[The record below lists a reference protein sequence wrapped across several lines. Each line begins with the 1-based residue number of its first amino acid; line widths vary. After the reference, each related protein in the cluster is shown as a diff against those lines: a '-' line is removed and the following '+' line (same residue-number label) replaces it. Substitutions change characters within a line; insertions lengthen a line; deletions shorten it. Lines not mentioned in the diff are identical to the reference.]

1 MNKVAQRMGR
11 INPSPILSVVAK
23 AAELKAQ
30 GIDVVDLSIG
40 EPDFET
46 PDNVKQAGIA
56 AIQTGA
62 TKYTSIT
69 GLPDLRKAIAEK
81 FKRENGLDY
90 AVQEVTH
97 GCGGKQV
104 IFNAMLATLDEGDEV
119 IVPAPYWAS
128 YPDIIRLA
136 GGQPVIVPC
145 GQEAGFKLMP
155 EQLAAALGPRTRWL
169 ILNSPSN
176 PTGAVLDDDELA
188 ALAAVLRKHPDA
200 MILSDEIYEHIL
212 YDRRAYA
219 SFAALFPDLRDRTLT
234 MNGVSKA
241 YSMTGWRLGYAAG
254 PRALIQ
260 AMNDVLGHTATHT
273 STITQ
278 YAAIE
283 ALRGPQQIVA
293 ERCRAFERRRDLIV
307 GLLNDI
313 PGIRCLASAGA
324 FYVYPS
330 VAGLLGSVR
339 RDGRSL
345 QNDQD
350 VALYFLEEAHVA
362 TVHGAGFGLS
372 PHLRLSYATSE
383 EAIGNACRRMAA
395 AVAKLRGGERK

>member
-1 MNKVAQRMGR
+1 MLFR
-11 INPSPILSVVAK
+11 S
-23 AAELKAQ
+23 
-30 GIDVVDLSIG
+30 
-40 EPDFET
+40 
-46 PDNVKQAGIA
+46 VKQAGIA
-56 AIQTGA
+56 SIQSGA

-69 GLPDLRKAIAEK
+69 GLPDLRKAIVEK
-81 FKRENGLDY
+81 FKRENDLDY

-136 GGQPVIVPC
+136 GGQPVVVPC
-145 GQEAGFKLMP
+145 GQEAGFKPKP

-176 PTGAVLDDDELA
+176 PTGAVLDADELA
-188 ALAAVLRKHPDA
+188 GLAAVLRKHPDV

-212 YDRRAYA
+212 YDRRTYA

-260 AMNDVLGHTATHT
+260 AMNDVMGHTATHT

-283 ALRGPQQIVA
+283 ALRGPQEIVV
-293 ERCRAFERRRDLIV
+293 ERCGAFERRRDLIV

-313 PGIRCLASAGA
+313 PGVRCLASEGA

-339 RDGRSL
+339 PDGRSL

-372 PHLRLSYATSE
+372 PHLRMSYATSE
-383 EAIGNACRRMAA
+383 DAIRNACRRMTA
-395 AVAKLRGGERK
+395 AVAKLNSGARK

>member
-1 MNKVAQRMGR
+1 MGR

-23 AAELKAQ
+23 SAELKAQ
-30 GIDVVDLSIG
+30 GVDVIDLSIG

-46 PDNVKQAGIA
+46 PDNVKQAGIE

-69 GLPDLRKAIAEK
+69 GLPELRKAIVEK
-81 FKRENGLDY
+81 FRKENGLDY

-145 GQEAGFKLMP
+145 DQEAGFKLKP

-176 PTGAVLDDDELA
+176 PTGAVLDSDELA
-188 ALAAVLRKHPDA
+188 ALAAALRKHPDV

-219 SFAALFPDLRDRTLT
+219 SFAALFPDLRL
-234 MNGVSKA
+234 S
-241 YSMTGWRLGYAAG
+241 
-254 PRALIQ
+254 LI
-260 AMNDVLGHTATHT
+260 H
-273 STITQ
+273 I
-278 YAAIE
+278 
-283 ALRGPQQIVA
+283 
-293 ERCRAFERRRDLIV
+293 
-307 GLLNDI
+307 
-313 PGIRCLASAGA
+313 
-324 FYVYPS
+324 
-330 VAGLLGSVR
+330 
-339 RDGRSL
+339 
-345 QNDQD
+345 
-350 VALYFLEEAHVA
+350 
-362 TVHGAGFGLS
+362 
-372 PHLRLSYATSE
+372 SE
-383 EAIGNACRRMAA
+383 PTRPY
-395 AVAKLRGGERK
+395 